1 MANSDV
7 DVVVIGGGAAG
18 IAATR
23 RLHEAGVRCR
33 LIEARAR
40 LGGRAFTVF
49 CGGYPLDLGC
59 GWLHSA
65 DRNPWVAIAESQGRT
80 IDKTPPPWAERPS
93 LPHRFPIEE
102 QEQFIGALN
111 AFFDRVHAAGNRPD
125 RPASELLEPDCRWN
139 GLIGA
144 INTYISGVELPSVS
158 THDLNNYGATNVNWR
173 IVEGYGTTIVAHAA
187 ELPVTLECAA
197 HTIDHRGTRLRVETS
212 CGTLSADQVIIT
224 VPTDLIADETLR
236 FLPALPAKIEAARGL
251 PLGLADK
258 LFIALQ
264 QADEFPRDSR
274 VFGRTDHVETGAY
287 HLRPFGRPMIEVYLG
302 GRNAAR
308 LEKGGDEAFFDFA
321 VAELTGVFG
330 NAFAKRLTPLRIHRW
345 GHDPFARG
353 SYSSA
358 LPGHAGDR
366 AKLAA
371 PIDDRLF
378 FAGEACSLRDFSTAH
393 GAYLTGLAAADAVL
407 AARMRRSSP

>member
-1 MANSDV
+1 MANGDV

-23 RLHEAGVRCR
+23 RLQEAGVRCR

-40 LGGRAFTVF
+40 LGGRAFTAT

-80 IDKTPPPWAERPS
+80 LDKTPPPWAEKPS
-93 LPHRFPIEE
+93 LPHGFPIEE
-102 QEQFIGALN
+102 QEQFIDALN
-111 AFFDRVHAAGNRPD
+111 AFFDRVRASGNGPD
-125 RPASELLEPDCRWN
+125 RPASELLEPGCRWN

-144 INTYISGVELPSVS
+144 INTYISGVELPLVS
-158 THDLNNYGATNVNWR
+158 AHDLNNYGATNVNWR
-173 IVEGYGTTIVAHAA
+173 IVEGYGATIVAHGA

-197 HTIDHRGTRLRVETS
+197 RVIDHSGTRLRIETER
-212 CGTLSADQVIIT
+212 GTLAADQVIIT
-224 VPTDLIADETLR
+224 VPTDLLADETLR
-236 FLPALPAKIEAARGL
+236 FAPALPAKIEAARGL

-258 LFIALQ
+258 LFIALRH
-264 QADEFPRDSR
+264 AEEFPKDSR
-274 VFGRTDHVETGAY
+274 VFGRTDRVETGAY
-287 HLRPFGRPMIEVYLG
+287 HLRPFGRPMIEAYLG
-302 GRNAAR
+302 GRNAAC
-308 LEKGGDEAFFDFA
+308 LEAGGDNAFFDFA
-321 VAELTGVFG
+321 VGELTGIFG

-345 GHDPFARG
+345 GQDPFARG

-358 LPGHAGDR
+358 LPDHAGDR

-371 PIDDRLF
+371 PVDNRLF
-378 FAGEACSLRDFSTAH
+378 FAGEACSPHDFSTAH
-393 GAYLTGLAAADAVL
+393 GAYLTGLSAAEAVL
-407 AARMRRSSP
+407 AARAT